1 MPFAIRPME
10 ERDILQAAEIER
22 DAFPALLPPT
32 PFRRELKNRLAS
44 YLVARRLDGPPTGGS
59 SVAAR
64 DQPPDG
70 KGGGI
75 IGTVFQSARGLWTGR
90 PTSWEPGQDFLVGS
104 LGMWYMADQAHVVSV
119 AVRSDHRG
127 CGLGELLLLAGI
139 EQAIERGPE
148 VVTLEVR
155 TSNLVAQ
162 NLYKKYGVDE
172 KGCRK
177 GYYSDNRE
185 DALIM
190 TTAPIQNGSYSA
202 WFLHLVEEHERTWGH
217 AQRLLS

>member
-32 PFRRELKNRLAS
+32 PFRRELKNHLAS
-44 YLVARRLDGPPTGGS
+44 YLVARRLDGPPRGGS
-59 SVAAR
+59 SVAAL
-64 DQPPDG
+64 DQLPDR

-90 PTSWEPGQDFLVGS
+90 PTSWEPGQDFLVGT
-104 LGMWYMADQAHVVSV
+104 LGMWYMADQAHIVSV

-139 EQAIERGPE
+139 EQAMERGSE
-148 VVTLEVR
+148 TVTLEVR

-162 NLYKKYGVDE
+162 NLYKKYGFEE
-172 KGCRK
+172 KGFRK

-190 TTAPIQNGSYSA
+190 TTDTIQTGSYSA
-202 WFLHLVEEHERTWGH
+202 WFLHLVQEHERTWGH
-217 AQRLLS
+217 AQRVLS